1 MPQEPPTP
9 ISNTYTFNPSHFTPV
24 SPLRLSP
31 FTPRARVSRWEE
43 DFKLFDPNEL
53 EPLQENLELELECM
67 QKEDMKLERF
77 GKEMQVV
84 A

>member
-1 MPQEPPTP
+1 M
-9 ISNTYTFNPSHFTPV
+9 SNTYTFNPSHFTPV

-31 FTPRARVSRWEE
+31 FTPRGRVSRWEE

-67 QKEDMKLERF
+67 QREEQNMGRVEKDKLL
-77 GKEMQVV
+77 VS
-84 A
+84 